1 MPLMRHFPSESGRL
15 TLKPLVSEKFS
26 RSQKVSIKE
35 IFNTQRDSE
44 GSLFIWTDHP
54 QKQRTFLKAEDYP
67 VLAAIWDNEHD
78 AVYDSL

>member
-1 MPLMRHFPSESGRL
+1 M
-15 TLKPLVSEKFS
+15 
-26 RSQKVSIKE
+26 SIKE